1 MELLKTFEEK
11 IAYAVEKV
19 KALKEEKN
27 NLEKKIREL
36 ENIIKSKDHEIEKIT
51 YEKTAVKTQIE
62 ALLKE
67 LDSIE
72 LK

>member
-1 MELLKTFEEK
+1 VELLKTFEEK

-51 YEKTAVKTQIE
+51 SEKTAVKTQIE

>member
-1 MELLKTFEEK
+1 VELLKTFEEK

-51 YEKTAVKTQIE
+51 SEKTAVKTHIE

>member
-19 KALKEEKN
+19 KALKEEKT
-27 NLEKKIREL
+27 NLEKKIREF

-51 YEKTAVKTQIE
+51 SEKTAVKTQIE

>member
-51 YEKTAVKTQIE
+51 SEKTAVKTQIE

-67 LDSIE
+67 LD
-72 LK
+72 

>member
-51 YEKTAVKTQIE
+51 SEKTAVKTQIE